1 MDDKELLLVMT
12 ILELLKVKDIDAKVV
27 YDTHKRM
34 SEHLHMYRR
43 EHPGVLPED

>member
-12 ILELLKVKDIDAKVV
+12 ILELLKVKGIDAKVV
-27 YDTHKRM
+27 YDTHRRM
-34 SEHLHMYRR
+34 IEHLEMYRR